1 MISKYLRNFRCLAM
15 VVPLVVL
22 SVMYSS
28 EGHALDLNPLTIIK
42 DALETVVE
50 DRSVENIATDTRIKA
65 EITTNVVEKMGS
77 DVISINSDVY
87 EQEVMLTGIV
97 ENTSQ
102 RDDAAAIVRTVSGV
116 KHLYNEI
123 LIKSDMEQE
132 QGAVEKWVD
141 DTIIETK
148 INAQLLDAKG
158 VNVTNFRYRSV
169 AGHVFL
175 FGRALSAPENAKA
188 TEIARGIENVRSV
201 VNLVKV
207 RSLLED

>member
-1 MISKYLRNFRCLAM
+1 MISSLLNKNKGLLPILVIVGISVLAT
-15 VVPLVVL
+15 
-22 SVMYSS
+22 SKSY
-28 EGHALDLNPLTIIK
+28 AIDLNPLTIIK
-42 DALETVVE
+42 DAIEAAVE
-50 DRSVENIATDTRIKA
+50 DRSAEDIATDTRIKA
-65 EITTNVVEKMGS
+65 SITATIADQMGT

-87 EQEVMLTGIV
+87 EQDVMLTGIV
-97 ENTSQ
+97 ESLEQ
-102 RDDAAAIVRTVSGV
+102 RATAEDVIRDIEGIKLV
-116 KHLYNEI
+116 LNQI
-123 LIKSDMEQE
+123 MIKSDLEQE
-132 QGAVEKWVD
+132 QGAVEKFVD

-175 FGRALSAPENAKA
+175 FGRALSAPENEKA
-188 TEIARGIENVRSV
+188 TEIVRDIENVQSV